1 MQTIHFFRSGQHV
14 TSTGQALAFS
24 EGDLAAIAAAYD
36 PKTHEAPIVVGH
48 PKTDAPAYG
57 WIEKIIAKADGLH
70 AVTRQVNH
78 EFAELVRQGAYK
90 KVSPGFYPAN
100 AKNNPKPGV
109 PYLRHLGFL
118 GAEPPAVKGLSPIEF
133 SEGEEMFFMEQDL
146 LALREHSV
154 NAREKAHERR
164 IAGEAILTI
173 QRQGRFPIGLLP
185 GVLAFNESLSDGE
198 TIEFSED
205 GGDVVTNSQSA
216 FFVDFLAKLP
226 MPVALGELAN
236 ADLFS
241 EAEAAFEG
249 PKGYEV
255 KKRSAAVLKTAQGL
269 MKSKGLTLA
278 NAVKEAEATVPHD

>member
-1 MQTIHFFRSGQHV
+1 MQTIHFFRSGQHI
-14 TSTGQALAFS
+14 TSAGQALAFS
-24 EGDLAAIAAAYD
+24 ERDLAAIAASYD

-70 AVTRQVNH
+70 AVTRQVN
-78 EFAELVRQGAYK
+78 EKFAELVRQGAYK
-90 KVSPGFYPAN
+90 KVSPGFYPAD

-118 GAEPPAVKGLSPIEF
+118 GAEPPAVKGLAPIEF
-133 SEGEEMFFMEQDL
+133 SEGEDMFFMEEDMI
-146 LALREHSV
+146 ALREHSV
-154 NAREKAHERR
+154 NAREKAYERQR
-164 IAGEAILTI
+164 AGDAIRAI
-173 QRQGRFPIGLLP
+173 QQQGRIPIGLLP

-205 GGDVVTNSQSA
+205 GGDIVTNSQSA

-226 MPVALGELAN
+226 MPVVLGELGN

-241 EAEAAFEG
+241 EAAETFDA

-255 KKRSAAVLKTAQGL
+255 KKRSAAVLQTAQGL

-278 NAVKEAEATVPHD
+278 SAVKEAEATVPHD